1 MLQSQYRSA
10 VREVLGKLL
19 IPFVQKKGVLHN
31 SLSGEPV
38 PFFIP
43 HLEREKSPVRKVES
57 W

>member
-10 VREVLGKLL
+10 LTEVLGKLL

-31 SLSGEPV
+31 SLSDKHV
-38 PFFIP
+38 PLFIP